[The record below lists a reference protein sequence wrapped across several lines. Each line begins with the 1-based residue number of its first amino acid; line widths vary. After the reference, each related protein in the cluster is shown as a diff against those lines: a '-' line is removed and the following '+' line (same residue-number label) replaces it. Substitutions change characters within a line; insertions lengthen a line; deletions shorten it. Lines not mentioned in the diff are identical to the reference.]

1 MKRFLTYTLLGI
13 GGFFALVGLASIA
26 YLFRATAIPAT
37 AEAYLGE
44 DCRACS
50 RYDYLPLPEQAEA
63 DFPMALEY
71 HDWGDYYAVR
81 IFRAGPEWLAQ
92 LSTLYP
98 AQEEREEAMETS
110 AALARS
116 MAGDAGCK
124 RIKEFIRSRNW
135 QHVHHTRLPHN
146 GLDLD
151 ALRDEAGEY
160 VMLYL
165 LNR

>member
-1 MKRFLTYTLLGI
+1 MKHFLKYALLGI
-13 GGFFALVGLASIA
+13 VGFFTLVGLASIA
-26 YLFRATAIPAT
+26 ALAYSFALNATT
-37 AEAYLGE
+37 EAYLGE
-44 DCRACS
+44 ECRACS

-98 AQEEREEAMETS
+98 AQEAQEEAMQTS

-151 ALRDEAGEY
+151 VLRDESGEY
-160 VMLYL
+160 VLLYL
-165 LNR
+165 LNS